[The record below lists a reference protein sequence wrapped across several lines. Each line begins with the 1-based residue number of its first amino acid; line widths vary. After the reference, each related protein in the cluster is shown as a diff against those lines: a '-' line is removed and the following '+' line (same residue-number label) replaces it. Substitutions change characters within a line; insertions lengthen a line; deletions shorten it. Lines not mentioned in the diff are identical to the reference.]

1 MGENDFLFYMTW
13 FPRFH
18 NSALIDYF
26 SAYKFE
32 ISHLFVSRALRK
44 WATQNLFFLDV
55 AFFLFPFF
63 HPLLGRSYC
72 ALVRTGCMHFKV
84 ECFGS
89 YPNNTT
95 NCLIF
100 APRPLVKSIADMK
113 A

>member
-18 NSALIDYF
+18 NSVLIDYF
-26 SAYKFE
+26 SAFVLA
-32 ISHLFVSRALRK
+32 ITHSFVSCALRK
-44 WATQNLFFLDV
+44 WATQKLFSLDV

-63 HPLLGRSYC
+63 HPLLGRSHC

-84 ECFGS
+84 DCFGR
-89 YPNNTT
+89 YPNNTI

-100 APRPLVKSIADMK
+100 ALRPLVKNIADMK